1 MYKCSNSSYDDNNRQ
16 CESCGLVFA
25 NKNGLDK
32 HVGRNK
38 QYNCGRLALLAK
50 KKKQIAERTLRRDT
64 ISKLKIR
71 KIQPEQ
77 VKPHK

>member
-1 MYKCSNSSYDDNNRQ
+1 MEELIIWWKL
-16 CESCGLVFA
+16 EVKILPEIPLTKLGTF
-25 NKNGLDK
+25 
-32 HVGRNK
+32 GRNK

-71 KIQPEQ
+71 KILPDQ